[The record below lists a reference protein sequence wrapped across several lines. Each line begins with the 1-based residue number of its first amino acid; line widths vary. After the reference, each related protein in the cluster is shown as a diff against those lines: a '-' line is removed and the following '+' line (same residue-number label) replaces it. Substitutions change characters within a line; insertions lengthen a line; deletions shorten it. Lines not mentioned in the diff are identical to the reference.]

1 MKSSIIAHA
10 CGQNE
15 DLGYKGLSVGQV
27 AKMLCV
33 SKPTAI
39 KRMRGMVELGYFNER
54 KIHWRGHATKLV
66 FTLTDSS
73 MKDYKNNV
81 FRDDYLKYYNIIS
94 DRGEQLNLF

>member
-1 MKSSIIAHA
+1 MKSSIIAHV

-15 DLGYKGLSVGQV
+15 DMGYEGLSVGQV

-39 KRMRGMVELGYFNER
+39 KRLRGMVESGYFFER

-66 FTLTDSS
+66 FTLTDGAK
-73 MKDYKNNV
+73 KDYKNNV
-81 FRDDYLKYYNIIS
+81 FRDDYLKYYNIII
-94 DRGEQLNLF
+94 DRGEQMALF